1 MRVSAME
8 AAKRFI
14 VRHADRP
21 STHSARWLAELG
33 LTKADVKKDAEGE
46 LVMDPNDAKIK
57 MALNRWVDGA
67 VLRPDAA
74 DKPIWMNDPHFALIG
89 HLKQFAFA
97 FQHTILA
104 RVAHEME
111 HGNYRPAL
119 AAASYVPVMF
129 AADAAKSIVTSGDVE
144 PDWKKN
150 WTLMDHVGYET
161 QRAGLLGVSQFGTDA
176 MNDIREG
183 GTGVGRL
190 LGPTIEQLADVAM
203 VAGGR
208 KQFEPVA
215 LHSMPANALY
225 SNWIDPATRGREVVA
240 D

>member
-1 MRVSAME
+1 
-8 AAKRFI
+8 
-14 VRHADRP
+14 
-21 STHSARWLAELG
+21 
-33 LTKADVKKDAEGE
+33 
-46 LVMDPNDAKIK
+46 

-89 HLKQFAFA
+89 HLKRFAFA

-215 LHSMPANALY
+215 LHAMPANAMY